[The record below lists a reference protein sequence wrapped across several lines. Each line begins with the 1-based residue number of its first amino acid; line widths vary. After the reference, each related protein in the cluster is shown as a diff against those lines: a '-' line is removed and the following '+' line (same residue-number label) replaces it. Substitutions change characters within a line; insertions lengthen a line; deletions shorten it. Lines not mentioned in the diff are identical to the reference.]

1 MKLQDWALGNHVFN
15 ADDRDKI
22 RQLLAEF
29 EGMFE
34 RFGVPDTPCRNLRT
48 LDVVIAY
55 VHARQLDALLADAQ
69 ANAEADAKGPPQLSL
84 FDAAGKAH
92 ERMRKAM
99 KELEDYCNKAGTPI
113 DVGLAD
119 IMKPIIEKAE
129 GVLEDALEFEAHK
142 QKNKKEQDGSGA

>member
-1 MKLQDWALGNHVFN
+1 MKLQDWALDNHVFN

-22 RQLLAEF
+22 RLLLAEF

-34 RFGVPDTPCRNLRT
+34 QFGVPDTPCRNLRM

-55 VHARQLDALLADAQ
+55 VHARRLDALLADAQ
-69 ANAEADAKGPPQLSL
+69 ANAESEAKGPPQLSL

-99 KELEDYCNKAGTPI
+99 KELEDYCNKAGTPV

-129 GVLEDALEFEAHK
+129 GVLEDALEFEARKHK
-142 QKNKKEQDGSGA
+142 EEQDGSGT